1 MLGMIVT
8 TNLNYNLG
16 LFGLV
21 IKGWRLNN
29 LSRITNAES
38 GRKDRDRLSKS
49 IVKALRLLMTKSQPD
64 RESYDLAAYI
74 ALALQAINDTIDTS
88 VQAWEKRGYWVK
100 ADRYRL
106 EWEWCGEYAAR
117 LRKALRDDSWQ
128 EIAMISVQTGQKLGK
143 IQLSPRN
150 RLGTPWEGAWE
161 ILKGKM

>member
-1 MLGMIVT
+1 LD
-8 TNLNYNLG
+8 
-16 LFGLV
+16 
-21 IKGWRLNN
+21 N

-49 IVKALRLLMTKSQPD
+49 IIKALRLLVTKPEPD
-64 RESYDLAAYI
+64 QESYDLAAYI
-74 ALALQAINDTIDTS
+74 AMALQAINDTIDTS

-117 LRKALRDDSWQ
+117 MREALLSDNWQ
-128 EIAMISVQTGQKLGK
+128 EVAMTAIQTGQKLGK
-143 IQLSPRN
+143 VQLSPRN

-161 ILKGKM
+161 ALKAKQ